1 MTPLLPA
8 HSPVPPGP
16 AGYRRPADL
25 AGVLGC
31 LAQGGWTVLAGG
43 TDFYPAHVGRPVL
56 QPLLDISGVTRLRGV
71 ARASGPAG
79 QPGLRIGSLTTW
91 SDLVRGDLPASLF
104 ALVQAAREIG
114 GVQIQNQATVG
125 GNLCN
130 ASPAADG
137 VPALLA
143 LDAQVEL
150 ASLAGERVLPLADF
164 VLGNRKTARRADELL
179 TAVWLPLRSPHAWS
193 RFLKLGHRRYLVISI
208 AMVAVALDFDQHDRL
223 SSCGIAV
230 GACAAVARR
239 LPLLEAGLL
248 TMPRRA
254 LPARTEALLGA
265 GALNGLAPISDVRG
279 SADFRRVAAG
289 ELIRRA
295 IGEAA
300 AHEQA

>member
-1 MTPLLPA
+1 MAARP
-8 HSPVPPGP
+8 PVPPGP
-16 AGYRRPADL
+16 AEYRRPADL
-25 AGVLGC
+25 AGALGC

-56 QPLLDISGVTRLRGV
+56 EPLLDITGVAGLRGV
-71 ARASGPAG
+71 ARAAGPDG
-79 QPGLRIGSLTTW
+79 KPGLRIGSLTTW
-91 SDLVRGDLPASLF
+91 SDLARGVLPASLF
-104 ALVQAAREIG
+104 ALVQAAREVG

-137 VPALLA
+137 APALLA

-150 ASLAGERVLPLADF
+150 ASQAGERVLPLAEF

-179 TAVWLPLRSPHAWS
+179 TAVWLPLRSPRAWS

-208 AMVAVALDFDQHDRL
+208 AMVAVALDFDEHDRL

-239 LPLLEAGLL
+239 LPQLEVGLL
-248 TMPRRA
+248 TTPRRD
-254 LPARTEALLGA
+254 LPARAATLLGA
-265 GALNGLAPISDVRG
+265 GALHGLAPISDVRG
-279 SADFRRVAAG
+279 SAGFRLAAAG

-300 AHEQA
+300 AYEQA